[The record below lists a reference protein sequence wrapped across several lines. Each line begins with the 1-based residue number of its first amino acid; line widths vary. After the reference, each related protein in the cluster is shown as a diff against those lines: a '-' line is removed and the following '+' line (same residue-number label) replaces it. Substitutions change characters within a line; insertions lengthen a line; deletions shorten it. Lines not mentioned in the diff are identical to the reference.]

1 MKRNG
6 EGRAKC
12 MLVIEAVITRGKGT
26 TEDPKRVVIQ
36 YCSLDGQIL
45 AENDPIGEIEEK
57 P

>member
-1 MKRNG
+1 
-6 EGRAKC
+6 